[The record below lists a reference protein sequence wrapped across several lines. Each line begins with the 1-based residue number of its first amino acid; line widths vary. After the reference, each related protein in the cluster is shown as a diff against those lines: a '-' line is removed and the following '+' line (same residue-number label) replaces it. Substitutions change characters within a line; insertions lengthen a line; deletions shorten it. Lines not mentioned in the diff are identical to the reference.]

1 MTTAT
6 RDYVFRLRGDADQL
20 AQAHERAAAAADRHA
35 DQTADLVRQQ
45 AAAKTAQ
52 DNFIAGL
59 KRQADSLGKSRSE
72 LAAMQAAEL
81 GVSQQAAPLI
91 ARLQAGDKAA
101 AGFAKSGKLTAIE
114 LQQVGLQLNDL
125 AVQVASG
132 SNPITA
138 LVQQGSQLSGTFGGV
153 RPAMSAVLS
162 LLTPARVLFGG
173 VAATVGLLA
182 TAYIQAQRE
191 EARFRDGLVLSGN
204 AAGVTRGSYESLVA
218 TVQQATGVTVGASR
232 DIVQGLVA
240 TGRVGPAAIAS
251 VSQAA
256 ATLAKIS
263 GASADE
269 VAKDFAGM
277 SAGVAQWALNANK
290 AYNFL
295 TPEIYRHIRALEAQ
309 GKTEEAMRVAS
320 EALNK
325 ALTGRTRELGWLEKA
340 WDGVKQGASA
350 AWDAMLNVG
359 REQTT
364 GERIVAM
371 ARALGDAR
379 AQLARGDQRAA
390 PLVAAMETQ
399 LETLRLLQKGEQSAA
414 KQRADDTK
422 ANNEGLLREQEQYQS
437 ASAQLQRSGFALQ
450 QAQAEAARQA
460 ELDGL
465 QRSYETGETGLAA
478 YVARRTVLEQQA
490 LDAKRASIEQEMALE
505 RQRQAGSPAEALQ
518 QQARLNDLLARRV
531 ALQREQLKLTA
542 DARRNFGVNTELR
555 DPIGDAEASFAK
567 RIDDYATRNQAALDR
582 VQDQAERAALE
593 LLEANQALS
602 VSLITDDRVRG
613 EAQIALEREQLLKRI
628 DMTVLAAEE
637 RQQAEAAVAD
647 YVALRQQQLTEQLK
661 PELDRQLEL
670 WEDYGRRR
678 IQVQQDVARNFVDSG
693 RSAFGQMFVDG
704 KFSLDNLAQYA
715 ARTLGEQLFERL
727 GFGRTFA
734 QLGDIVFSGIESVV
748 GRVAGAGEAANPSA
762 ERDVLRR
769 MEAAAAEEIAATAT
783 SVLAKGREAVIT
795 DTATGAVARLGYA
808 AEAAASRLGTLG
820 AGGGDASSL
829 LGSLFGSGGG
839 FFNDAGGLEV
849 AGSLGFAKGG
859 AFVDGVVQ
867 RFARGG
873 LFGRGGGVLRE
884 PTVFPMARGMG
895 IAAEAGEPEAV
906 MPLRRTRDGRLGVE
920 MAGGG
925 GGVAAP
931 VFNFYTPPGTTV
943 ERRDNGTGGQD
954 VYIRLK
960 DQLRGDLGSEIDSG
974 TGLAGNIGNRFA
986 LNGGAGLIR

>member
-20 AQAHERAAAAADRHA
+20 AQAHERAAAAVDKHA

-81 GVSQQAAPLI
+81 GVSDRAGPLI

-101 AGFAKSGKLTAIE
+101 AGFARSGKLTAIE
-114 LQQVGLQLNDL
+114 LQQVGFQLNDL

-153 RPAMSAVLS
+153 RPAFSAVLS

-182 TAYIQAQRE
+182 TAYVQAQRE
-191 EARFRDGLVLSGN
+191 EAKFRDGLVLSGN
-204 AAGVTRGSYESLVA
+204 AAGVTRDSFAGMVA
-218 TVQQATGVTVGASR
+218 TVREGAGLTAAASR

-240 TGRVGPAAIAS
+240 TGRVGPGAIAS
-251 VSQAA
+251 VSAAA
-256 ATLAKIS
+256 ATLARIS
-263 GASADE
+263 GASSED
-269 VAKDFAGM
+269 VVKDFASM

-320 EALNK
+320 DALNT
-325 ALTGRTRELGWLEKA
+325 ALKGRTRELGFLEKA
-340 WDGVKQGASA
+340 WDATKQAASG

-359 REQTT
+359 REQTV

-399 LETLRLLQKGEQSAA
+399 LETLRLLQRGEQSAA
-414 KQRADDTK
+414 KQRSDDATK
-422 ANNEGLLREQEQYQS
+422 NNEALRREEDQHQ
-437 ASAQLQRSGFALQ
+437 AAMAQLQRSGFAVQ

-465 QRSYETGETGLAA
+465 QRSYERAEVGLTQ
-478 YVARRTVLEQQA
+478 YVAARTRLEQQA
-490 LDAKRASIEQEMALE
+490 IDAKRAAVEQDIALE
-505 RQRQAGSPAEALQ
+505 RQRQPGSPAETLQ
-518 QQARLNDLLARRV
+518 QQARVNDLLARRI
-531 ALQREQLKLTA
+531 ALQGEQLKLA
-542 DARRNFGVNTELR
+542 EQVRRNFGAEARPTNVGAADDLRRFKAQDEANVEAFLREQRAAGAALAADLVRSSRDLSLELIADDRARATAQLQVEEAELR
-555 DPIGDAEASFAK
+555 KRLNLQSRSAE
-567 RIDDYATRNQAALDR
+567 DR
-582 VQDQAERAALE
+582 A
-593 LLEANQALS
+593 
-602 VSLITDDRVRG
+602 RV
-613 EAQIALEREQLLKRI
+613 EAQLADYIALRE
-628 DMTVLAAEE
+628 
-637 RQQAEAAVAD
+637 
-647 YVALRQQQLTEQLK
+647 QQLTEQLK
-661 PELDRQLEL
+661 PEWQRQLEL
-670 WEDYGRRR
+670 WEDFGRRR
-678 IQVQQDVARNFVDSG
+678 VQVNEDVNRTFVDGG
-693 RSAFGQMFVDG
+693 RQAFGQMFVDG
-704 KFSLDNLAQYA
+704 KFNLDNLAQYA

-734 QLGDIVFSGIESVV
+734 QLGDIVFGGIEGVV
-748 GRVAGAGEAANPSA
+748 GRVAGGGGSVNNPSA

-769 MEAAAAEEIAATAT
+769 MEAAAADEIASSAT
-783 SVLAKGREAVIT
+783 SVLAKGREAIVT
-795 DTATGAVARLGYA
+795 DTASGSVARLGYA
-808 AEAAASRLGTLG
+808 AEAAAARL
-820 AGGGDASSL
+820 ASIGGGGGVADAV
-829 LGSLFGSGGG
+829 GGLFGSSGG

-849 AGSLGFAKGG
+849 LGSLGFAKGA
-859 AFVDGVVQ
+859 AFAQGQVVQ
-867 RFARGG
+867 AFARGG

-895 IAAEAGEPEAV
+895 MAAEAGEPEAV

-920 MAGGG
+920 TTGGAAQG
-925 GGVAAP
+925 GGVQVNVYGASEQP
-931 VFNFYTPPGTTV
+931 RVRTRQNRDGTQIDLLFGQF
-943 ERRDNGTGGQD
+943 RDRLGEEVSNG
-954 VYIRLK
+954 V
-960 DQLRGDLGSEIDSG
+960 
-974 TGLAGNIGNRFA
+974 GLADPIGSRFGI
-986 LNGGAGLIR
+986 NPGAGLIR

>member
-1 MTTAT
+1 VTTAT

-20 AQAHERAAAAADRHA
+20 AQAHERAAAAADKHA

-59 KRQADSLGKSRSE
+59 KRQADSLGKSRAE
-72 LAAMQAAEL
+72 LAALQAAEL
-81 GVSQQAAPLI
+81 GVSERAAPLI

-101 AGFAKSGKLTAIE
+101 AGFARSGKLTAIE
-114 LQQVGLQLNDL
+114 LQQVGFQLNDL

-153 RPAMSAVLS
+153 RPALSAVLS

-182 TAYIQAQRE
+182 TAYLQAQRE
-191 EARFRDGLVLSGN
+191 EAKFRDGLVLSGN

-218 TVQQATGVTVGASR
+218 TVREATGVTVGASR

-240 TGRVGPAAIAS
+240 TGRVGSGALAS

-269 VAKDFAGM
+269 VVKDFAGM

-320 EALNK
+320 DALNK
-325 ALTGRTRELGWLEKA
+325 ALTGRTRELGLLEKA

-422 ANNEGLLREQEQYQS
+422 ANNEGLLREQEQYQA

-465 QRSYETGETGLAA
+465 QRAYERAELGLTE
-478 YVARRTVLEQQA
+478 YVATRTRLEQQA
-490 LDAKRASIEQEMALE
+490 IDAKRAAVEQDIALE
-505 RQRQAGSPAEALQ
+505 RQRQAGSPAETLQ

-531 ALQREQLKLTA
+531 ALQAEQLKLA
-542 DARRNFGVNTELR
+542 EQARRNFGAEARPTNAGPADDLRRLKALDEANVSSFLREQRAAGDELAADLVRSSRALSLELIADDRARAVAQLEVEEAELR
-555 DPIGDAEASFAK
+555 KRLDLNTRSAE
-567 RIDDYATRNQAALDR
+567 DR
-582 VQDQAERAALE
+582 A
-593 LLEANQALS
+593 
-602 VSLITDDRVRG
+602 RVEG
-613 EAQIALEREQLLKRI
+613 QL
-628 DMTVLAAEE
+628 
-637 RQQAEAAVAD
+637 AD
-647 YVALRQQQLTEQLK
+647 YIAQRQRQLTEEFK
-661 PELDRQLEL
+661 PEWQRQLEL

-678 IQVQQDVARNFVDSG
+678 VQVNNEVNRNFVDAG

-895 IAAEAGEPEAV
+895 LAGEAGPEAV

-920 MAGGG
+920 TAGGAQGVQLHVEVINNAPNARPRTEQRPDG
-925 GGVAAP
+925 GLRVIIDQ
-931 VFNFYTPPGTTV
+931 V
-943 ERRDNGTGGQD
+943 EGA
-954 VYIRLK
+954 
-960 DQLRGDLGSEIDSG
+960 LGERIDSG

-986 LNGGAGLIR
+986 LNSGAGLIR

>member
-1 MTTAT
+1 VTTAT

-20 AQAHERAAAAADRHA
+20 AQAHERAAQAVDRHA

-59 KRQADSLGKSRSE
+59 KRQADSLGKSRAE
-72 LAAMQAAEL
+72 LLGMQAAEL

-101 AGFAKSGKLTAIE
+101 AGFARSGKLSAIE
-114 LQQVGLQLNDL
+114 LQQVGFQLNDL

-162 LLTPARVLFGG
+162 LLTPAKLLFGG
-173 VAATVGLLA
+173 VAASVGLLSA
-182 TAYIQAQRE
+182 AYLSAQRE
-191 EARFRDGLVLSGN
+191 QAKFRDGLVLSGN
-204 AAGVTRGSYESLVA
+204 AAGVTRSSYDSMAASVREASGITA
-218 TVQQATGVTVGASR
+218 GASR

-240 TGRVGPAAIAS
+240 TGRVGPGAIAS

-263 GASADE
+263 GASAED
-269 VAKDFAGM
+269 VVKDFAGM

-320 EALNK
+320 DALNT
-325 ALTGRTRELGWLEKA
+325 ALKGRTRELGFLEKA
-340 WDGVKQGASA
+340 WEATKNAASG

-359 REQTT
+359 REQTV

-371 ARALGDAR
+371 ARALADAR
-379 AQLARGDQRAA
+379 AQLARGDQRAG

-399 LETLRLLQKGEQSAA
+399 LETLRLLQRGEQAA
-414 KQRADDTK
+414 AQQRADDTK
-422 ANNEGLLREQEQYQS
+422 ANNDALLREQEQYQS
-437 ASAQLQRSGFALQ
+437 ASTQLQKSGFALQ

-460 ELDGL
+460 ELDAL
-465 QRSYETGETGLAA
+465 QRTYERAEIGLAQ
-478 YVARRTVLEQQA
+478 YVATRTRLEQQA
-490 LDAKRASIEQEMALE
+490 IDAKRAAVEQDIALE
-505 RQRQAGSPAEALQ
+505 RQRQVGSPAESLQ

-531 ALQREQLKLTA
+531 ALQGEQLRLAEQVRRSFGAEARPTNVGAADDLRRFKAQDEANVEAFLREQRAAA
-542 DARRNFGVNTELR
+542 DA
-555 DPIGDAEASFAK
+555 
-567 RIDDYATRNQAALDR
+567 
-582 VQDQAERAALE
+582 
-593 LLEANQALS
+593 
-602 VSLITDDRVRG
+602 
-613 EAQIALEREQLLKRI
+613 
-628 DMTVLAAEE
+628 LAAELVRSSRDLSLE
-637 RQQAEAAVAD
+637 LIADDRARGIAQLQVEEAELRKRLDLQSRSAEDRARVESQLAD
-647 YVALRQQQLTEQLK
+647 YIALRERQLTEELK
-661 PELDRQLEL
+661 PEWQRQLEL

-678 IQVQQDVARNFVDSG
+678 IQVNEDVNRTFVDAG

-704 KFSLDNLAQYA
+704 KFNLDNLAQYA

-734 QLGDIVFSGIESVV
+734 QLGDIVFGGIESIV
-748 GRVAGAGEAANPSA
+748 GRVAGAGGGQVANPSA
-762 ERDVLRR
+762 ERDVLRQ
-769 MEAAAAEEIAATAT
+769 MEAAAADEIASSAAT
-783 SVLAKGREAVIT
+783 VLAKGRETVVT
-795 DTATGAVARLGYA
+795 DTTTSSVARLGYA
-808 AEAAASRLGTLG
+808 AEAAASQL
-820 AGGGDASSL
+820 ASIGGGSSAGSA

-849 AGSLGFAKGG
+849 LGSLGFAKGA
-859 AFVDGVVQ
+859 AFARGQVVQ
-867 RFARGG
+867 AFARGG
-873 LFGRGGGVLRE
+873 VFGKGGGVLRE

-895 IAAEAGEPEAV
+895 LAAEAGEPEAV

-920 MAGGG
+920 MADGASAPAGGG
-925 GGVAAP
+925 LQVNIYNNAPNTRVRTQRDDGGLRV
-931 VFNFYTPPGTTV
+931 VIDEV
-943 ERRDNGTGGQD
+943 EGALGERIDNGTG
-954 VYIRLK
+954 
-960 DQLRGDLGSEIDSG
+960 
-974 TGLAGNIGNRFA
+974 LANNIGGRFG